1 MKRVAICAVA
11 QHEIKA
17 NIWDKRFQ
25 DMLLDILEDLQG
37 ETGFVFG
44 GENGVKNIVTCS
56 DDFFD
61 ARTISDNAVND
72 VVGAANY
79 RGEQKM
85 AQEGLNGIGYAM
97 SVILSGH
104 DDVIYLAGHCK
115 ESLSASRNQIANMA
129 YDPFYCR
136 CLGLDYLNTAG
147 LQARAYMEKTKIT
160 QEQLAKVVVRA
171 RQWASRNTYA
181 NEKTQLNL
189 GDVMYSSVL
198 CDPIRSLHA
207 YPVSDGAVVMLLAS
221 EERAF
226 EFTDNPIWIT
236 GFGNCMDSYFMGRR
250 DIASSSALK
259 KAAEQAYQM
268 AGIKKPRKSVNLVEA
283 MDCYAYQQPM
293 WLEGLGLCDEGKGG
307 CFIDEHG
314 PAKYNVNLSGG
325 MLAGRPLMIGGL
337 YGVAEAVLQLKGQA
351 NEHQAADVNCAV
363 IQSTTGGAGQFQT
376 VVVLER

>member
-1 MKRVAICAVA
+1 
-11 QHEIKA
+11 
-17 NIWDKRFQ
+17 
-25 DMLLDILEDLQG
+25 
-37 ETGFVFG
+37 
-44 GENGVKNIVTCS
+44 
-56 DDFFD
+56 
-61 ARTISDNAVND
+61 
-72 VVGAANY
+72 
-79 RGEQKM
+79 
-85 AQEGLNGIGYAM
+85 
-97 SVILSGH
+97 
-104 DDVIYLAGHCK
+104 
-115 ESLSASRNQIANMA
+115 MA

-136 CLGLDYLNTAG
+136 CLGLDYLNAAG

-171 RQWASRNTYA
+171 RQWASRNKYA

-207 YPVSDGAVVMLLAS
+207 YPVSDGAVAMLLAS
-221 EERAF
+221 EERAY

-250 DIASSSALK
+250 DLASSSALK
-259 KAAEQAYQM
+259 KAAEQAYKM
-268 AGIKKPRKSVNLVEA
+268 AGIKQPRKSVNLVEA

-307 CFIDEHG
+307 AFIDEYG
-314 PAKYNVNLSGG
+314 PAKYSINLSGG

-351 NEHQAADVNCAV
+351 DEHQAADVNCAV